1 MPNIPG
7 NQLDSMIVDEILELR
22 SQIITE
28 YDFLR
33 EKLDELEMDNFKQ
46 SENQLLQKQFKS
58 NEMQIDNLLNTLSKT
73 TNEMTIKTILG
84 RVDKINEEQNTLQNR
99 LEELEKEKTKEVGL
113 QPAKLL
119 AKKLIQMDI
128 NSFKKLPILSQKNI
142 LSEVIKEIIWDGEN
156 AEVHFWAEDLP
167 EVKSA

>member
-33 EKLDELEMDNFKQ
+33 EKLDELAMDTFKQ
-46 SENQLLQKQFKS
+46 SENQLLQKQYKS

-73 TNEMTIKTILG
+73 TNEMTIKTILD

-119 AKKLIQMDI
+119 AKNLIQMDI